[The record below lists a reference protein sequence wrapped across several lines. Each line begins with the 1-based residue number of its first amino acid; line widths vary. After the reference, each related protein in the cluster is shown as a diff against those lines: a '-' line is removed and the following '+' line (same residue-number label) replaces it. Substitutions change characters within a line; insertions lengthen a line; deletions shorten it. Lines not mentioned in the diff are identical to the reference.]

1 MDRLA
6 VNQVPVITVPRREG
20 GVEVENP
27 EMDFLQYLL
36 RRFIVN
42 EDIDVEKCTVK
53 DLLDRLMEEMTPIGG
68 G

>member
-1 MDRLA
+1 M
-6 VNQVPVITVPRREG
+6 
-20 GVEVENP
+20 ENP

-36 RRFIVN
+36 KRFIAN

-53 DLLDRLMEEMTPIGG
+53 DMLDRLMEEMTPIGG